1 MNIVLGI
8 SRMFLTEIK
17 NVNLLLVVS
26 NWHAV

>member
-1 MNIVLGI
+1 MDIVLGI
-8 SRMFLTEIK
+8 SQKFLTEIK

>member
-1 MNIVLGI
+1 MDIVLGI
-8 SRMFLTEIK
+8 SQMFLTEVK

>member
-1 MNIVLGI
+1 MDIVLAI
-8 SRMFLTEIK
+8 SQMFLTEIK

>member
-1 MNIVLGI
+1 MNIVLAMTH
-8 SRMFLTEIK
+8 MFSTEIK